1 MERPEPAVSVIFSGS
16 EGSHAC
22 ARSANEVTA
31 PGSTYPRSRSIG
43 LTPSSS
49 PTDAAGIAPMVS
61 RSTSTASPVA
71 ARASMIRCIVSS
83 SAAWISVEPS
93 STMHWYE
100 GAPQFVPVPE
110 IV

>member
-1 MERPEPAVSVIFSGS
+1 MITPADLARMLGQTPDSTITFGDKQISDTQTTYVMKIPEGRL
-16 EGSHAC
+16 GDL
-22 ARSANEVTA
+22 
-31 PGSTYPRSRSIG
+31 IG
-43 LTPSSS
+43 PSQ
-49 PTDAAGIAPMVS
+49 IQW
-61 RSTSTASPVA
+61 